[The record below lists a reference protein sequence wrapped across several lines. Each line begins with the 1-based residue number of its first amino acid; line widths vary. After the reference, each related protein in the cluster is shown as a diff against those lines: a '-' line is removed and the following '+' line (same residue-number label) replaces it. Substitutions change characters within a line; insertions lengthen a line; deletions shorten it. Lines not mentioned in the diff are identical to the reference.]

1 MHLLVYGSG
10 GFGKEVVDI
19 ALRINQ
25 MSSRWAGIAFVDDF
39 QSPGT
44 KYGTEVMRL
53 DVALGR
59 FGLSESELVVA
70 IGEPAVREKIFDA
83 LKEKKVRFANII
95 DPSAIVSGTA
105 SLGEGVIVTS
115 FCSIASS
122 AVIGDNVVLNA
133 KAIVGHDVVIGRS
146 TVLSSMVN
154 IGGACRLGS
163 CSYVG
168 MAAQVKQGL
177 TIGDR
182 TIIGMGSM
190 VHDSVGDNLI
200 AIGNPA
206 RPLRRNIDNV
216 VFR

>member
-25 MSSRWAGIAFVDDF
+25 TSNRWSGITFVDDF

-44 KYGTEVMRL
+44 KYGIDLMRL

-59 FGLSESELVVA
+59 FGLSGLELVVA
-70 IGEPAVREKIFDA
+70 IGEPAIRDKIFGV
-83 LKEKKVRFANII
+83 LKEKEVQFATII
-95 DPSAIVSGTA
+95 EPSAIVSGTA
-105 SLGEGVIVTS
+105 SLGNGVIVTS

-154 IGGACRLGS
+154 VGGACRVGS

-168 MAAQVKQGL
+168 MAAQVKQGI

-182 TIIGMGSM
+182 TIIGMGSV
-190 VHDSVGDNLI
+190 VHDSVGDDLI

-206 RPLRRNIDNV
+206 RPLRRNTDNV